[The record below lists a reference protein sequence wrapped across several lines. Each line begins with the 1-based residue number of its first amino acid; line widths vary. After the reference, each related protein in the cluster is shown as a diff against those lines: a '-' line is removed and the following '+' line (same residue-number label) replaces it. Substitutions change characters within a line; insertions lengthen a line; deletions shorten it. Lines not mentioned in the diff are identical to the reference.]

1 MRPRVYIET
10 TIPSFYHEDRTEAF
24 AVARREWT
32 RTWWDKRSH
41 LYDLISSQAVLDEL
55 NEGDYFRRNAMID
68 EPTLEQIWE
77 VRRKIYAQCGNDP
90 QKLVA
95 YFMERQKQNPQR
107 LLQRFG
113 DIQKWQEKSVNLNYS
128 KKIKNSEE
136 FSP

>member
-1 MRPRVYIET
+1 
-10 TIPSFYHEDRTEAF
+10 
-24 AVARREWT
+24 
-32 RTWWDKRSH
+32 
-41 LYDLISSQAVLDEL
+41 
-55 NEGDYFRRNAMID
+55 MID

-113 DIQKWQEKSVNLNYS
+113 DIQKWQEKSVKENLPAEAR
-128 KKIKNSEE
+128 KEAAI
-136 FSP
+136 